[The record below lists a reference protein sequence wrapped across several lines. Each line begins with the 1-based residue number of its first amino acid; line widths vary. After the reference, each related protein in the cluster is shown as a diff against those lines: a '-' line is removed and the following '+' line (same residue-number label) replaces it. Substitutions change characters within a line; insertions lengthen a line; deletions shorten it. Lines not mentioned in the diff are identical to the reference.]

1 MTSVLLDP
9 EMYAAEAQQ
18 ILTYD
23 LHDGCGIDLAVYT
36 EPPPESGPYSPRER
50 TGSLSACLR
59 EDPEAVLAAQRN
71 R

>member
-36 EPPPESGPYSPRER
+36 EPPPERGPYSPRELHQLSFGLPPR
-50 TGSLSACLR
+50 GS
-59 EDPEAVLAAQRN
+59 
-71 R
+71 